1 MGFQFINHPPSFDL
15 GISVSKGL
23 VEDFTAVGQFGYNT
37 AVGTS
42 FETVWGVGGFPVYP
56 TTATGCAV
64 TSSNTVADNGGT
76 VLVTGL
82 DADYNL
88 AQEVLTIGG
97 GAGSQ
102 VFRRVFRATL
112 ETATTGTANVG
123 TVTVTV
129 DSKSAA
135 IISVGRGQTLMSL
148 YTIPAGKKGYLMQLD
163 VGNQKDLE
171 LEVALVFRNGSSNV
185 WQTKDFITKRG
196 GFTEKQYV
204 LPIEINEKTD
214 FEVRAKASATAA
226 VSAGFELV
234 VLDVPRTM
242 QV

>member
-1 MGFQFINHPPSFDL
+1 M
-15 GISVSKGL
+15 
-23 VEDFTAVGQFGYNT
+23 AVGYITDQNLQISRGLIRGAYPVNKFGYNNSIGSSAFETIWDGSNLYTYITTPGT
-37 AVGTS
+37 AV
-42 FETVWGVGGFPVYP
+42 
-56 TTATGCAV
+56 V
-64 TSSNTVADNGGT
+64 TSSNTAADNGGT
-76 VLVTGL
+76 VTVFGL

-135 IISVGRGQTLMSL
+135 IISAGRGQTLMAL
-148 YTIPAGKKGYLMQLD
+148 YTIPAGKKGYLVQLD

-204 LPIEINEKTD
+204 LPIQINEKTD

-226 VSAGFELV
+226 VSAGFELT

-242 QV
+242 QIGS

>member
-1 MGFQFINHPPSFDL
+1 M
-15 GISVSKGL
+15 
-23 VEDFTAVGQFGYNT
+23 AVGYITDQNLQISRGLIRGAYSVNKFGYNNSI
-37 AVGTS
+37 GS
-42 FETVWGVGGFPVYP
+42 SDFETVWDGSNLYTYI
-56 TTATGCAV
+56 TTPGTAVV
-64 TSSNTVADNGGT
+64 TSSNTSADNGGT
-76 VLVTGL
+76 VTVFGL

-102 VFRRVFRATL
+102 VFRRVFRAVL

-171 LEVALVFRNGSSNV
+171 LEVALVFRNGNSNV

-204 LPIEINEKTD
+204 LPIQINEKTD